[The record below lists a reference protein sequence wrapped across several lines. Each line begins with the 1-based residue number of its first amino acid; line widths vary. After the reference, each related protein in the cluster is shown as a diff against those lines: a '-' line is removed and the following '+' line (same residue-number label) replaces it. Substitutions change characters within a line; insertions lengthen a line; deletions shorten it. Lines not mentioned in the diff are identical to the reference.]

1 MKLYSTFVCYRG
13 KKNGILNW
21 VVWGGIVQPNKE
33 LINQLRIKVLKYIIL
48 YMYDFNSL
56 TN

>member
-21 VVWGGIVQPNKE
+21 VVWGGIVQPKKE
-33 LINQLRIKVLKYIIL
+33 LINQLHIKVLKYIIL
-48 YMYDFNSL
+48 YMYNFNGL